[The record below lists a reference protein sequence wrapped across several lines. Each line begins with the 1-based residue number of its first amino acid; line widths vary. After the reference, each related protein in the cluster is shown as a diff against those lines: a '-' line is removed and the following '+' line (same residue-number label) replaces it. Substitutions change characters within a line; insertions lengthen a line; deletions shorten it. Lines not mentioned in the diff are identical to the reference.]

1 MILVKLDKV
10 LGGYTDETFVNP
22 EHVAHAWYITK
33 GNGQYKDKEY
43 TIIRMVNND
52 QISIERT
59 LPEVAMIFR
68 DAK

>member
-10 LGGYTDETFVNP
+10 LGGHTDESFVNP
-22 EHVAHAWYITK
+22 QHVAHLWYITK
-33 GNGQYKDKEY
+33 GNGQYTDKEY
-43 TIIRMVNND
+43 TILRMVNND